1 MATLR
6 SAPHDLPLP
15 GPKNDLKPTPGKTP
29 VPKKGVVGIPD
40 LPPGRKPNMGP
51 KRPSYTAAQEAT
63 LHAKQLLAP
72 QYKQADVEAA
82 RQNQAIQSY
91 TTAIM
96 QQLAAQAPSMGQP
109 FTQAANAQ
117 EGMVNAAAQSLRNV
131 NPSGDVAALLNAVGA
146 PQAQNDQIQGNLNNT
161 FNGGAAVGQYVGSL
175 PIGTLRSQGAA
186 AEALAKLQP
195 GFNAL
200 AGRQSLLSALK
211 QQSDARAQIGTQMPK
226 LEQDWLASFQDNK
239 AKQQQLALEA
249 QATGLKVQKQGFDQN
264 LAVTKLKQQ
273 QDQFLTKVAQTSAKT
288 KQPSSSLSRSVGY
301 VVDSTGQPIL
311 KNGKRQVLPGFNT
324 NAQGRIVKAKK
335 VSASASKAS
344 VPFPNLTK
352 TQVQHLRSGIANAFY
367 GRVDPKTGQ
376 EHPALGYQAAITE
389 AVKAGYSRAAA
400 MRMANRFYRAGR
412 RGRPSLAA
420 QKAVPNANAQARKGK
435 DATGL
440 GIILP

>member
-29 VPKKGVVGIPD
+29 VAKKTV
-40 LPPGRKPNMGP
+40 LPPPP
-51 KRPSYTAAQEAT
+51 AKRPSYTAAQEAT

-146 PQAQNDQIQGNLNNT
+146 PQTQSDQIQGNLNNT
-161 FNGGAAVGQYVGSL
+161 FNGGAAVSQYVGSL

-239 AKQQQLALEA
+239 AKQQQIALEA

-288 KQPSSSLSRSVGY
+288 KQPNSSLSRSVGY

-324 NAQGRIVKAKK
+324 NAQGRIVKSK
-335 VSASASKAS
+335 SASALKTQK
-344 VPFPNLTK
+344 PFGNLTK
-352 TQVQHLRSGIANAFY
+352 TQVSTLRATANELRFGTVY
-367 GRVDPKTGQ
+367 QGSNPMTFVGKTYKQGDTI
-376 EHPALGYQAAITE
+376 PPTPYPQAISYLI
-389 AVKAGYSRAAA
+389 GHGFSRADAVS
-400 MRMANRFYRAGR
+400 MLKNFYPRNAR
-412 RGRPSLAA
+412 LSPA
-420 QKAVPNANAQARKGK
+420 QKIKQANAQAKKGK

-440 GIILP
+440 GIQLP